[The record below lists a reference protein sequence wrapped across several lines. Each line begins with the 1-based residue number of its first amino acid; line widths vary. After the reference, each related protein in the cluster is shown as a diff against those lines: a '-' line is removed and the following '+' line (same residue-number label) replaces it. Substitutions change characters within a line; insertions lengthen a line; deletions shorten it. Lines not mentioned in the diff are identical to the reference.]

1 MKYKLLGNSGLRV
14 SELALGTMTF
24 GDDWGWG
31 ASKEVSKKIFD
42 SFVDR
47 GGNFIDT
54 ANYYTNGT
62 SEKFVGEFIKEDRDR
77 FVVTTKYS
85 LFMDRNNINS
95 GGNHRKSLVSS
106 IKKSLDRLHLD
117 YVDLLLLHAWDSLTP
132 IEEVMRALDD
142 IVRDG
147 KALYIGISDTPAWIV
162 AQGQTLAKERGWT
175 SFINLQVQYSLIE
188 RAVERDLLPMANKL
202 GLGVTSWGPIGS
214 GILSGKYSKPISDA
228 EERRLKDD
236 NPRLNEK
243 NMSIV
248 KEVQNIADQLGTSS
262 AQVALRWV
270 MDQNTIPI
278 IGSRKYDQVTDNMG
292 CLEVSLSPDQLTLLN
307 EVSKIQLGFP
317 HDFLQSEGVKDI
329 LYGGFYDKIEK

>member
-1 MKYKLLGNSGLRV
+1 MKYKILGNSGLRV

-42 SFVDR
+42 AFVDR

-106 IKKSLDRLHLD
+106 IKNSLDRLHLD
-117 YVDLLLLHAWDSLTP
+117 YVDILLVHAWDSLTP

-147 KALYIGISDTPAWIV
+147 KALYIGISDTPAWI
-162 AQGQTLAKERGWT
+162 
-175 SFINLQVQYSLIE
+175 
-188 RAVERDLLPMANKL
+188 
-202 GLGVTSWGPIGS
+202 
-214 GILSGKYSKPISDA
+214 
-228 EERRLKDD
+228 
-236 NPRLNEK
+236 
-243 NMSIV
+243 
-248 KEVQNIADQLGTSS
+248 
-262 AQVALRWV
+262 
-270 MDQNTIPI
+270 
-278 IGSRKYDQVTDNMG
+278 
-292 CLEVSLSPDQLTLLN
+292 
-307 EVSKIQLGFP
+307 
-317 HDFLQSEGVKDI
+317 
-329 LYGGFYDKIEK
+329 